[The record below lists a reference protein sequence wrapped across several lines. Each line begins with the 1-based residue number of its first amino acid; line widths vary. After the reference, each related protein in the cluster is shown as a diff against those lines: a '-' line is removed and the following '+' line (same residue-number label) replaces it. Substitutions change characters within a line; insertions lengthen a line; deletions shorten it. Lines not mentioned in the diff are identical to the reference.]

1 MVMRILVSM
10 ATALAAISVALAG
23 TADVNGDGLVSKEEF
38 RNEVARTAFAADKNK
53 NGKFD
58 EGEMQLSAEARQKL
72 DSNGD
77 GKVSVEEFQAG
88 QMKGFAELDKNNDG
102 SLDADE
108 MKGSN

>member
-53 NGKFD
+53 NGKID
-58 EGEMQLSAEARQKL
+58 EGEMQLSAEARQKRARSSIAMATARFRL
-72 DSNGD
+72 KS
-77 GKVSVEEFQAG
+77 FRPAR
-88 QMKGFAELDKNNDG
+88 
-102 SLDADE
+102 
-108 MKGSN
+108 